1 LACSSFLLAQPSP
14 PELYPLSLHDALPI
28 YLGQG
33 GDVFAVE
40 RGLGKTA
47 LPEPELA
54 LAREEAVA
62 EQRFRLLEATPLRVV
77 PRVLDE
83 HVLDVV
89 RVTDQEN
96 RARSNMVVD
105 DVAIR
110 LPGPHEAASCVLAHV
125 AQVADQRATRRAGW
139 NEPAGG
145 ANQRRCHLTPRSR
158 RDASSAISAMQRI

>member
-83 HVLDVV
+83 HVD
-89 RVTDQEN
+89 RKST
-96 RARSNMVVD
+96 
-105 DVAIR
+105 R
-110 LPGPHEAASCVLAHV
+110 LNSSHV
-125 AQVADQRATRRAGW
+125 K
-139 NEPAGG
+139 
-145 ANQRRCHLTPRSR
+145 
-158 RDASSAISAMQRI
+158 ISYAVFCLKKKNTA